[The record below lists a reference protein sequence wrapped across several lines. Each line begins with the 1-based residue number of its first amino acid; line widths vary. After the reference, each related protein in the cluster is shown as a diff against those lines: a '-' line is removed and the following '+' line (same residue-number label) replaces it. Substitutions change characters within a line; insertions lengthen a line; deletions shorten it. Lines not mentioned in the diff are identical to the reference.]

1 MVIAVTATSTIIGII
16 SVTLILLSIILFVV
30 SFMIII
36 AILTKPLALQAEL
49 LATPFGQPGARKS
62 CLLCKVSVVTRTN
75 DNDDSILGC
84 AFDWTPGQQSAVVN
98 RCCNVATCSSGGIS
112 DATANPV
119 KGM

>member
-30 SFMIII
+30 SFMIMI

-62 CLLCKVSVVTRTN
+62 CLLMCKASVVTRTN

-84 AFDWTPGQQSAVVN
+84 AFDWTPGRQSAVVN
-98 RCCNVATCSSGGIS
+98 RCCNVATCSS
-112 DATANPV
+112 AANPV